1 MSLSSRLAAT
11 QLTVATRPLPIP
23 PAAATGRQR
32 ARMRE
37 CEGGCK
43 GGWQSQVPQPMH
55 SIYTL
60 KAASGRRRHTIVPEG
75 TCVATLQWQLH
86 QVVARTDFDC
96 VSCFLLFY
104 FCQQFAVI
112 KDICVQHVRPCTI
125 VGPRVRVSAC
135 PLCALSLRLNEI
147 TLHKMARR
155 RTVAKNK
162 RNLQNDIKIHRKRQI
177 RREREGKSV
186 MKGERVRE
194 REKERERE
202 GGRLYKKE
210 GKTRRRRLRLQ
221 LAVCASG
228 MSLLIERKREAGG
241 KRDRERESEGDS
253 CQWYCAAAARHIQIE
268 LKFHLLNNFICQ
280 LAVSPVRIPPTPT
293 SIIFSRWLIADRR
306 RTSIECCNIIT
317 KLCDSRT
324 HTHTSSYTL
333 DIQFTQCNIF
343 LIKASERTKLST
355 QRKTF
360 LPASC
365 LVCHVYVISATVCVC
380 VYLFKT
386 LTWSRQN
393 ANGIF
398 GHKTLRQLQSHA
410 AAVKKLRKTK
420 ASK

>member
-1 MSLSSRLAAT
+1 
-11 QLTVATRPLPIP
+11 
-23 PAAATGRQR
+23 
-32 ARMRE
+32 
-37 CEGGCK
+37 
-43 GGWQSQVPQPMH
+43 
-55 SIYTL
+55 
-60 KAASGRRRHTIVPEG
+60 
-75 TCVATLQWQLH
+75 
-86 QVVARTDFDC
+86 
-96 VSCFLLFY
+96 
-104 FCQQFAVI
+104 
-112 KDICVQHVRPCTI
+112 
-125 VGPRVRVSAC
+125 
-135 PLCALSLRLNEI
+135 
-147 TLHKMARR
+147 
-155 RTVAKNK
+155 
-162 RNLQNDIKIHRKRQI
+162 
-177 RREREGKSV
+177 

-194 REKERERE
+194 RERERQRE
-202 GGRLYKKE
+202 GDRLYKKE
-210 GKTRRRRLRLQ
+210 GKTRRRRRRLRLQ

-293 SIIFSRWLIADRR
+293 SIIFSHWLIADRR
-306 RTSIECCNIIT
+306 RTSIECCNIII

-324 HTHTSSYTL
+324 HTYTL